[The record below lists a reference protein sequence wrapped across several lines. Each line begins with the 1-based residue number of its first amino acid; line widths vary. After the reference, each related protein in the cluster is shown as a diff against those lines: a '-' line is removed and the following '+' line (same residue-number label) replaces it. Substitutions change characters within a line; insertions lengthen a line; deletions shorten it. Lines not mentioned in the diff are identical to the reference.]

1 MAAVVPEHLQLP
13 AWGAHAWQQEAES
26 WLDESS
32 REINLGDEDRP
43 MWNLSARGRHVVTAV
58 LEATSQNAGLRTGE
72 QAGLTFPAAG
82 LKVLA
87 TDKGAKIQQLH
98 YDYSAAGCAGKEL
111 YYRSALWGAH
121 AAFEIVAQADTPSSL
136 PVTIRVGPRH
146 VLYFR
151 SDFRHAGG
159 SHVTHMPRFHGYEVP
174 RGVEPPFDSVFY

>member
-1 MAAVVPEHLQLP
+1 M
-13 AWGAHAWQQEAES
+13 
-26 WLDESS
+26 
-32 REINLGDEDRP
+32 
-43 MWNLSARGRHVVTAV
+43 VTAV
-58 LEATSQNAGLRTGE
+58 LEATSQAAGLRTGE
-72 QAGLTFPAAG
+72 QQADLTFPVAG

-98 YDYSAAGCAGKEL
+98 YDYSAARCAGKEL

-121 AAFEIVAQADTPSSL
+121 AAFEIVAQADIPGRL
-136 PVTIRVGPRH
+136 MPPVTIRVAPRH